1 MWPRFGLKNSL
12 KVAAFKA
19 EINSSTATIVTVGT
33 CTLTA
38 NQAGNAN
45 YNAAPEVTATVH
57 ITQGT
62 QTISVF
68 YPNSSLAAGAT
79 VQLTATGGGSPN
91 LVTFTSGSTSICTVG
106 ASTAGA
112 NSTSV
117 ASLSVLAA
125 GDCLLTA
132 NQAGDALYLAAAPV
146 SLTLTIGAG
155 SQIFYVHTDHLGTP
169 RAITQA
175 SGNGK
180 VWEWKND
187 DPFGA
192 NMPDE
197 NPSGIAGTFKYNLR
211 FPGQYYDQ
219 ETGTYYNYFRDYDP
233 SVGRYVQS
241 DPIGLRGG
249 LNTYGYVGADPMTRI
264 DSLGLSW
271 FDAITNFLFNPA
283 DWAGFLSR
291 SDRASREYA
300 QLDGTS
306 LQQLRGISQDLSLIS
321 SLPAAFVSGPAG
333 PLSRGVSAQCLVNS
347 GGKGGVLDGAAF
359 AQKDFSNAFSRGGL
373 FAGRTI
379 DDVAASLRSG
389 AMKPADVPIEYI
401 VRDGNTLILNTRS
414 AQALQQAGIPRS
426 AWNAI
431 DMTGNAAAQ
440 ARLTNQLQGNGLT
453 SQGVLNPTPR

>member
-1 MWPRFGLKNSL
+1 
-12 KVAAFKA
+12 
-19 EINSSTATIVTVGT
+19 
-33 CTLTA
+33 
-38 NQAGNAN
+38 
-45 YNAAPEVTATVH
+45 VTAAVN
-57 ITQGT
+57 ITQGM

-175 SGNGK
+175 TGNGK

-192 NMPDE
+192 NMQDE
-197 NPSGIAGTFKYNLR
+197 NPSGIAGNFKYNLR

-249 LNTYGYVGADPMTRI
+249 INTFGYVEGAPLSLVDP
-264 DSLGLSW
+264 LGLSSK
-271 FDAITNFLFNPA
+271 ARVMVL
-283 DWAGFLSR
+283 L
-291 SDRASREYA
+291 A
-300 QLDGTS
+300 Q
-306 LQQLRGISQDLSLIS
+306 
-321 SLPAAFVSGPAG
+321 
-333 PLSRGVSAQCLVNS
+333 
-347 GGKGGVLDGAAF
+347 
-359 AQKDFSNAFSRGGL
+359 
-373 FAGRTI
+373 
-379 DDVAASLRSG
+379 
-389 AMKPADVPIEYI
+389 
-401 VRDGNTLILNTRS
+401 GNLAEATVI
-414 AQALQQAGIPRS
+414 AQALGLAIAPRLVQTQS
-426 AWNAI
+426 TIQSLIN
-431 DMTGNAAAQ
+431 
-440 ARLTNQLQGNGLT
+440 RHPLT
-453 SQGVLNPTPR
+453 SNRCEQLASGISEALKATGRVSPQMFRVEPTMTRYVRIGENGTYAPLNHVYVRVGDRVYDASTGAQGMLYSEYITILNQINNGPASYVIKPFVGK